1 MKETTHHNTIFTVN
15 GRSLKPTT
23 VYYNYN
29 RLIVIIQELRCHWAL
44 TAQQKYEKYYTYCLL
59 INTFTYTVCIL

>member
-1 MKETTHHNTIFTVN
+1 MKETTRHNTIFTVN

-44 TAQQKYEKYYTYCLL
+44 
-59 INTFTYTVCIL
+59 